1 MSVTLFVEDADSD
14 MECEVED
21 VESLDME
28 TEEVVKLVG
37 VGDAVESVVELIIVE
52 LIIVELVVEPVM
64 VEPARGELARA
75 EAREEVVG
83 EPARVEA
90 RVKAREPVG
99 LIISVEPK
107 QSLVVV
113 IVVVKTTLVVP
124 GCTLLP
130 ERNDGSDDKPDN
142 ANVNRPI
149 D

>member
-1 MSVTLFVEDADSD
+1 MEDADSD

-37 VGDAVESVVELIIVE
+37 VGDAVESVVELVIVE
-52 LIIVELVVEPVM
+52 LVIVELVVELVVEPVM
-64 VEPARGELARA
+64 VEPAREELARA

-90 RVKAREPVG
+90 RVEAREPVG